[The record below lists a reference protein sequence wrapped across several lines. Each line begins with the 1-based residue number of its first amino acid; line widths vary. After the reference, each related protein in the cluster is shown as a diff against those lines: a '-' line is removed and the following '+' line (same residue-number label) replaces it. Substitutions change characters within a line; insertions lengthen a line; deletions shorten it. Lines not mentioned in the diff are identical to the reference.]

1 MQPIWVFLYVSLAN
15 GSKLVAKIPWRQGV
29 SRKLVWASSHGSD
42 KTVADFCHT
51 LYFSWKVE
59 LNSKFLYSFLL
70 SKQTNPERARRIK
83 RLKVGQKILYILV
96 VLILVLTLIWQ
107 VYSCMVNYAAEPT
120 YTETKVVKQ
129 QKAKFPAFTFCVEG
143 SSYKV
148 DVLQVKLCIFCIMYY
163 L

>member
-1 MQPIWVFLYVSLAN
+1 M
-15 GSKLVAKIPWRQGV
+15 
-29 SRKLVWASSHGSD
+29 
-42 KTVADFCHT
+42 
-51 LYFSWKVE
+51 
-59 LNSKFLYSFLL
+59 NSKFLYSFLL

-107 VYSCMVNYAAEPT
+107 VYSCMENYAAEPT

-129 QKAKFPAFTFCVEG
+129 QKAEFPAFTFCVEG

-148 DVLQVKLCIFCIMYY
+148 DVLQVKLCIMYY
-163 L
+163 EKETRKNGREKGLCGNMKSKKQQKDDLTWRRGPCGCSSVTRGRPCRPPPVPPCLSAGSA